1 MRISSKR
8 PRRALR
14 AGLMGACAAACTA
27 FWAGLAGATVIGGAL
42 TGGTAQT
49 NGGVFVELDPTTGFS
64 IGNDNFD
71 DNNLYA
77 FNEDQNIT
85 ITTTINVDIGTN
97 PVAGD
102 IVASHYIGFD
112 PSRSPHGGET
122 IQGYVDFDAAIYGI
136 ATSTGN
142 LFASDFLANTAVTYL
157 NPSMRGLEASTDSV
171 WIDALMPNRLWIDF
185 FANTPGDY
193 VRVFTQRSPLA
204 PVPVPASGVLLLT
217 ALAGVGLKR
226 RRRQR

>member
-1 MRISSKR
+1 MRFSNDR
-8 PRRALR
+8 PGRVMT
-14 AGLMGACAAACTA
+14 AGLLAVCAAT
-27 FWAGLAGATVIGGAL
+27 WASLAGATVIGGAV

-49 NGGVFVELDPTTGFS
+49 NGGVFVELDPSTGFS

-97 PVAGD
+97 PVTGD

-112 PSRSPHGGET
+112 PSRSPNGGET

-136 ATSTGN
+136 ATGTGN

-157 NPSMRGLEASTDSV
+157 NPSMRGLESSTDSV

-185 FANTPGDY
+185 FASTPGDY

>member
-1 MRISSKR
+1 MRIFSNR
-8 PRRALR
+8 PQRALR
-14 AGLMGACAAACTA
+14 AGLLCACAAACTTV
-27 FWAGLAGATVIGGAL
+27 WAGLAGATVIGGAV
-42 TGGTAQT
+42 TSGTAKV
-49 NGGVFVELDPTTGFS
+49 NGGVFVELDPSTAFS

-112 PSRSPHGGET
+112 PAYSPNAGET
-122 IQGYVDFDAAIYGI
+122 IMGYVDFDSAIYGV
-136 ATSTGN
+136 ATSTGT

-157 NPSMRGLEASTDSV
+157 NPTMRGLEPSTDSV
-171 WIDALMPNRLWIDF
+171 WIDALSPNRLWVKF
-185 FANTPGDY
+185 FAHTPGDY
-193 VRVFTQRSPLA
+193 VRVFTERSPLA

-226 RRRQR
+226 RRKRR

>member
-1 MRISSKR
+1 MRFSNDR
-8 PRRALR
+8 PGRVMA
-14 AGLMGACAAACTA
+14 AGLLAVCTA
-27 FWAGLAGATVIGGAL
+27 TWAGLAGATVIGGAV
-42 TGGTAQT
+42 TGGTAQA
-49 NGGVFVELDPTTGFS
+49 NGGVFVELDPTIGFS
-64 IGNDNFD
+64 IGNDNFE

-112 PSRSPHGGET
+112 PSFFPNGGET
-122 IQGYVDFDAAIYGI
+122 IQGYVDFDSAIYGV
-136 ATSTGN
+136 ATSTGT

-157 NPSMRGLEASTDSV
+157 NPGNRGLEGGDSV
-171 WIDALMPNRLWIDF
+171 WIDALNPNRLRLSL
-185 FANTPGDY
+185 FAYTPGDY
-193 VRVFTQRSPLA
+193 VRVFTERSPLA

-217 ALAGVGLKR
+217 ALAGVSLKR
-226 RRRQR
+226 RRRRR